1 MPPKEYYY
9 KVKGILVYEKDKSEE
24 DFSIFISAMDDN
36 HAVMLVREHLRKHA
50 PKGNSIIKGI
60 EKKSTWLRG
69 KGEGRIADNL
79 LKVIAS

>member
-1 MPPKEYYY
+1 MPPKEYCY
-9 KVKGILVYEKDKSEE
+9 KVKGVLVYEKDKSEE

-60 EKKSTWLRG
+60 EKKSNWLRG
-69 KGEGRIADNL
+69 KGEDRMADNL

>member
-24 DFSIFISAMDDN
+24 DFSILIAAMDDN

-50 PKGNSIIKGI
+50 QKGNSIIKGI
-60 EKKSTWLRG
+60 EKKSP
-69 KGEGRIADNL
+69 
-79 LKVIAS
+79 